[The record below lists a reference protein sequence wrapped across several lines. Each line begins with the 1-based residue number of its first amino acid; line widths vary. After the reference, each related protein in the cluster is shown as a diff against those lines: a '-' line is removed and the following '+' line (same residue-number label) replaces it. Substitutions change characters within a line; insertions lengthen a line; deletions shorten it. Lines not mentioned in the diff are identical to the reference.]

1 MRRAWVLVNAI
12 LGKEYEALE
21 DLRKLP
27 GVKEA
32 HLIAGQYDIILL
44 IEAKSMKQLNDILT
58 WNIRRQ
64 KNICN
69 TITMIVI

>member
-1 MRRAWVLVNAI
+1 MRMRRAWVLVNAI

-32 HLIAGQYDIILL
+32 HLITGQYDIILL
-44 IEAKSMKQLNDILT
+44 IEA
-58 WNIRRQ
+58 
-64 KNICN
+64 
-69 TITMIVI
+69 